1 MVKRSCD
8 KGSWKADPGKEEY
21 PRPADGP
28 QIFFNMVAGPAERQ
42 ISKARSQSWTASMNI
57 GFADVLS
64 LGVAFEMTE
73 TAEDTDTFTYKVPEG
88 QTGDIAFTPFLL
100 CTIGE

>member
-1 MVKRSCD
+1 
-8 KGSWKADPGKEEY
+8 
-21 PRPADGP
+21 
-28 QIFFNMVAGPAERQ
+28 
-42 ISKARSQSWTASMNI
+42 MNI